1 MCRVNKRTTFNQ
13 IFEAKN
19 ISLLS
24 IYSDK
29 TIGDKIKLLRLKS
42 GLSYNE
48 FAKKANVGIM
58 TIYRWESNQRIPK
71 KQSLDK
77 LISNFNLPKDY
88 FNIYIPIF

>member
-1 MCRVNKRTTFNQ
+1 MNKRTTLNQ
-13 IFEAKN
+13 IFESKN

-42 GLSYNE
+42 GLSFNE
-48 FAKKANVGIM
+48 FAKKANVGTM

-71 KQSLDK
+71 KQYLDK

-88 FNIYIPIF
+88 FNIYIKKA